1 MSGNNRAILLSLAYV
16 LTIYGTS
23 GQMRALSTLLRQA
36 AGEWLGSL
44 VTVGLVL
51 ILGGPLFLCRHALNC
66 SRSLPLMPVLLAY
79 GLALWWLT
87 IPEERFHLLQYGILA
102 VICSRALPA
111 GIQGVSRHLLVVVLV
126 TLAGVGDELIQWIR
140 PERVGDV
147 RDVLIN
153 FVAALLAQSLIAI
166 IAPARAVPGAE
177 ADSTE

>member
-1 MSGNNRAILLSLAYV
+1 MSGNNRAVLLSLAYV

-36 AGEWLGSL
+36 AGVWLGGL

-51 ILGGPLFLCRHALNC
+51 ILGGILFFCRHALN
-66 SRSLPLMPVLLAY
+66 SRRGLLLLPVLLGY

-102 VICSRALPA
+102 VICTQALPA
-111 GIQGVSRHLLVVVLV
+111 GIQGISRHLLAVVLV
-126 TLAGVGDELIQWIR
+126 TLAGIGDELIQWIR

-153 FVAALLAQSLIAI
+153 FVAALLAQFLIAI
-166 IAPARAVPGAE
+166 ISPTRAAPRAVAE
-177 ADSTE
+177 SKE